1 MAIMSNQTR
10 KVPDLPTLVNV
21 SDGDVVLVHSGA
33 GLKKVPVSTLK
44 RTFTTPQSAPTQNV
58 SVATSSSNGIMRPD
72 NTTTEVNNGALKAK
86 TATRGS
92 VGVVKPDGST
102 INIDG
107 YGTLSVNTS
116 GLNINSV
123 ETATKIINQNGNQQM
138 KYWFGSKADFDRISN
153 KDANTIYDVYD

>member
-1 MAIMSNQTR
+1 MAIMSNQVR
-10 KVPDLPTLVNV
+10 KVPDLPQLYNV
-21 SDGDVVLVHSGA
+21 SDGDVIPVHSGA
-33 GLKKVPVSTLK
+33 GLKKVPISTLK
-44 RTFTTPQSAPTQNV
+44 RTFATPQQNI
-58 SVATSSSNGIMRPD
+58 SVATSNSNGIVRPD
-72 NTTTEVNNGALKAK
+72 NVTTEVNNGAIKAK

-107 YGTLSVNTS
+107 NGTLSVNTS

-138 KYWFGSKADFDRISN
+138 KYWYGSKAQFEAIRT
-153 KDANTIYDVYD
+153 KDPNTIYDYYN

>member
-21 SDGDVVLVHSGA
+21 TDGDVVLVHSGA

-44 RTFTTPQSAPTQNV
+44 RTFATPQQNI
-58 SVATSSSNGIMRPD
+58 SQATSSSNGTVRPD
-72 NTTTEVNNGALKAK
+72 NVTTEVNNGAIKAK

-107 YGTLSVNTS
+107 NGTLSVNTS

-123 ETATKIINQNGNQQM
+123 DVTTKIINQNGNQQM
-138 KYWFGSKADFDRISN
+138 KYWYGSKAQYNAVRT
-153 KDANTIYDVYD
+153 KDPNTIYDVFE

>member
-21 SDGDVVLVHSGA
+21 TDGDVVLVHSGA

-44 RTFTTPQSAPTQNV
+44 RTFATPQQNI
-58 SVATSSSNGIMRPD
+58 SQATSSSNGTVRPD
-72 NTTTEVNNGALKAK
+72 NVTTEVNNGAIKAK

-107 YGTLSVNTS
+107 NGTLSVNTS
-116 GLNINSV
+116 GLNINAV
-123 ETATKIINQNGNQQM
+123 DVTNKIINQNGNQQM
-138 KYWFGSKADFDRISN
+138 KYWYGSKAQYNGVRT
-153 KDANTIYDVYD
+153 KDPNTIYDVFE

>member
-1 MAIMSNQTR
+1 MSNQTR

-21 SDGDVVLVHSGA
+21 TDGDVVLVHSGA
-33 GLKKVPVSTLK
+33 GLKKVSVSTLK
-44 RTFTTPQSAPTQNV
+44 RTFATPQQNI
-58 SVATSSSNGIMRPD
+58 SQATSSSNGTVRPD
-72 NTTTEVNNGALKAK
+72 NVTTEVNNGAIKVK

-102 INIDG
+102 INIDA

-123 ETATKIINQNGNQQM
+123 DVTTKIINQNGNQQM
-138 KYWFGSKADFDRISN
+138 KYWYGSKAQYNAISS
-153 KDANTIYDVYD
+153 KDPNTIYDCYD

>member
-21 SDGDVVLVHSGA
+21 TDGDVVLVHSGA

-44 RTFTTPQSAPTQNV
+44 RTFATPQQNI
-58 SVATSSSNGIMRPD
+58 SVATSNSNGTVRPD
-72 NTTTEVNNGALKAK
+72 NSTTEVNNGVLKAK
-86 TATRGS
+86 TATRGN

-123 ETATKIINQNGNQQM
+123 DVSNKIINQNGNQQM
-138 KYWFGSKADFDRISN
+138 KYWYGSKAQYNAVRT
-153 KDANTIYDVYD
+153 KDPNTIYDVFE